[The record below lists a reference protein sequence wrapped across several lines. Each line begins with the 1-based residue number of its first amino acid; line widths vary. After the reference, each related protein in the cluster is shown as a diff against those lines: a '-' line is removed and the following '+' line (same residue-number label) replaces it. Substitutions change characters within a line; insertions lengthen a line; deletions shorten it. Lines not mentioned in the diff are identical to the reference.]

1 MQLSDDAK
9 KKITG
14 AMNEISSSMLR
25 TEAEKDLQKNIINDL
40 FDEHKIPKKVLAK
53 MARVY
58 HKQNFAEE
66 KATHEEF
73 EELYHTITGTNND

>member
-1 MQLSDDAK
+1 MQLSDEAK

-14 AMNEISSSMLR
+14 AMNEMSASMLR
-25 TEAEKDLQKNIINDL
+25 GEAEKELQKNIINDL
-40 FDEHKIPKKVLAK
+40 FDELKIPKKVLSK

-73 EELYHTITGTNND
+73 EELYHSITGTN

>member
-25 TEAEKDLQKNIINDL
+25 AEAEKELQREVINKL
-40 FDEHKIPKKVLAK
+40 FDEYKIPKKVLGK

-73 EELYHTITGTNND
+73 EELYRTITGTNND

>member
-9 KKITG
+9 KKITD
-14 AMNEISSSMLR
+14 AMNEISNSMLR
-25 TEAEKDLQKNIINDL
+25 AEAEKELQKEVINKL
-40 FDEHKIPKKVLAK
+40 FDEYKIPKKVLSK

-73 EELYHTITGTNND
+73 EELYRSITGSN

>member
-25 TEAEKDLQKNIINDL
+25 AEAEKELQREVINKL
-40 FDEHKIPKKVLAK
+40 FDEYKIPKKVLGK

-58 HKQNFAEE
+58 HKQNFQEE

-73 EELYHTITGTNND
+73 EQLYHTITGTN

>member
-14 AMNEISSSMLR
+14 AMNEMSSSMLR
-25 TEAEKDLQKNIINDL
+25 GEAEKELQKNIINDL
-40 FDEHKIPKKVLAK
+40 FDELKIPKKVLSK

-73 EELYHTITGTNND
+73 EELYHTITGTN

>member
-9 KKITG
+9 KKLTG
-14 AMNEISSSMLR
+14 AMNEMSNSMLR
-25 TEAEKDLQKNIINDL
+25 AEAERELQKEVINNL
-40 FDEHKIPKKVLAK
+40 FDEFKIPKKVLSK

-58 HKQNFAEE
+58 HKQNFQEE

-73 EELYHTITGTNND
+73 EELYHTITGTN

>member
-1 MQLSDDAK
+1 MQLSDEAK

-14 AMNEISSSMLR
+14 AMNEMSASMLR
-25 TEAEKDLQKNIINDL
+25 GEAERELQKNIINDL
-40 FDEHKIPKKVLAK
+40 FDELKIPKKVLSK

-73 EELYHTITGTNND
+73 EELYHSITGTN

>member
-1 MQLSDDAK
+1 MQLSDEAK
-9 KKITG
+9 KKISG
-14 AMNEISSSMLR
+14 ALSEMSASMLR
-25 TEAEKDLQKNIINDL
+25 AEAERDLQKNIINDL
-40 FDEHKIPKKVLAK
+40 FDELKVPKKVLSK

-73 EELYHTITGTNND
+73 EELYQIITGSN